1 MKIYISGKIS
11 GISEKEYTEN
21 FYFADLELSK
31 QYSGLYKISSVINPL
46 DIKPFLGIKSWTCY
60 MINDLRALRKCTH
73 IALMYNWKDSKGA
86 CIEHFVGKFI
96 LKLKVIYL

>member
-46 DIKPFLGIKSWTCY
+46 DMKVHTKIKGYL
-60 MINDLRALRKCTH
+60 
-73 IALMYNWKDSKGA
+73 
-86 CIEHFVGKFI
+86 FVD
-96 LKLKVIYL
+96 